1 VANLRVAR
9 RYAEAVFDLA
19 RESGSY
25 DAWQRDL
32 TTLAETA
39 SDPATGFFFANPSIP
54 ADAKLNALNTLF
66 PDAEQQQARN
76 LARLLIGRQR
86 FQELPLMLQTFEELR
101 LQERGI
107 AIADVMT
114 AVELT
119 PEEQADVRRGLE
131 RLAGRTIEMRTRVDP
146 SIIGGIVARIGDQ
159 LIDASAASQL
169 RNLRMALSR

>member
-19 RESGSY
+19 RESGNY

-39 SDPATGFFFANPSIP
+39 SDPATGYFFANPSIP
-54 ADAKLNALNTLF
+54 ANAKLNALNTLL
-66 PDAEQQQARN
+66 PDANQQEARN
-76 LARLLIGRQR
+76 LARMLIGRHR
-86 FQELPLMLQTFEELR
+86 FQELPLMLRTFEELR
-101 LQERGI
+101 LLERGI
-107 AIADVMT
+107 AIAEVTT

-119 PEEQADVRRGLE
+119 PQEQANVQRGLE
-131 RLAGRTIEMRTRVDP
+131 RIVGRTIEMRARVDP
-146 SIIGGIVARIGDQ
+146 DIIGGIVARIGDQ
-159 LIDASAASQL
+159 LIDGSAASQL